1 MTLTRWQR
9 PEMNVWSPFR
19 HLSLLRDEIDRL
31 FDSPLNALTSN
42 SQQFL
47 NGWLPTIDVYED
59 RDHLVLKAE
68 LPGMKKEDI
77 NIQLQ
82 GDVLTLSGERK
93 EEEVFDKAET
103 YRAERFLG
111 KFQRSLTLPVS
122 VDASKVQASYKDGI
136 LAVTLP
142 KAEEA
147 KPKQIEVKV
156 S

>member
-1 MTLTRWQR
+1 MSLIRWQR
-9 PEMNVWSPFR
+9 PELNAWSPFR

-47 NGWLPTIDVYED
+47 SGWLPTVDLYED

-68 LPGMKKEDI
+68 IPGMKKEDI
-77 NIQLQ
+77 EISLH

-93 EEEVFDKAET
+93 EEEEWEKAET

-111 KFQRSLTLPVS
+111 KFQRTFTLPVT

-136 LAVTLP
+136 LTVTLP

-156 S
+156 A